1 MFKKTTTRAE
11 LIHKDTGRRAD
22 ADSTTY
28 RYPGGW
34 LFISRNR
41 LYHWNKNRGEESVA
55 LIGVQLEVNGTGQIS
70 KQFSAGRMLALGV
83 LGASKKVD
91 DRKLYLVVQGTGGC
105 PGRRGSSVTTVPV

>member
-70 KQFSAGRMLALGV
+70 SGSRPAGCLRWGCWGRPRRSMT
-83 LGASKKVD
+83 ASSTWSFKAREV
-91 DRKLYLVVQGTGGC
+91 
-105 PGRRGSSVTTVPV
+105 VPVAVEVR